1 MERTRQRTS
10 RIGSITVML
19 VEDEILVRSLI
30 KELLQSTGNIDVIGE
45 AVNGEEAVRLV
56 KKRCPEVVVLDINLS
71 GIGAIEATRVL
82 RRMDESMRILA
93 LSPHVDPS
101 VPLRLLEMG
110 IDGVITKSSTPE
122 ELVEAVREVH
132 RGRKYL
138 DARVAR
144 NIVLDRVSGRLSPL
158 DALTPRELEVMS
170 WIAKGRRV
178 TEIAAALSRSPKTIS
193 TLRSR
198 VFRKL
203 DVHTDVEVALLAIRH
218 RLVKLDFLC

>member
-1 MERTRQRTS
+1 MQRKS
-10 RIGSITVML
+10 RIGSIKVVL

-30 KELLQSTGNIDVIGE
+30 KELLQAAGNIDVIGE

-56 KKRCPEVVVLDINLS
+56 KKRCPEVVVLDINLA
-71 GIGAIEATRVL
+71 GIGAIEATRLL
-82 RRMDESMRILA
+82 RRVDESIRLLA
-93 LSPHVDPS
+93 LSPNVDPS

-110 IDGVITKSSTPE
+110 VDGVVTKSSTPE

-138 DARVAR
+138 DTRVAR

-158 DALTPRELEVMS
+158 DALTPREIEVMT

-178 TEIAAALSRSPKTIS
+178 AEIAAALARSPKTIS

-203 DVHTDVEVALLAIRH
+203 DVHSDVEVALLAIRH

>member
-1 MERTRQRTS
+1 MQRKS
-10 RIGSITVML
+10 RVGSIKVVL

-30 KELLQSTGNIDVIGE
+30 KELLQATGNIDVIGE
-45 AVNGEEAVRLV
+45 AMNGEEAVRLV
-56 KKRCPEVVVLDINLS
+56 KKRSPEVVVLDINLA
-71 GIGAIEATRVL
+71 GIGAIEATRLL
-82 RRMDESMRILA
+82 RRVDESIRLLA
-93 LSPHVDPS
+93 LSPNVDPS

-110 IDGVITKSSTPE
+110 VDGVVTKSSTPE
-122 ELVEAVREVH
+122 ELVEAIREVH

-138 DARVAR
+138 DTRVAR

-158 DALTPRELEVMS
+158 DSLTPREIEVMT

-178 TEIAAALSRSPKTIS
+178 AEIAAALARSPKTIS

-203 DVHTDVEVALLAIRH
+203 DVHSDVEVALLAIRH

>member
-1 MERTRQRTS
+1 MQRTS
-10 RIGSITVML
+10 RIGSIKVVL
-19 VEDEILVRSLI
+19 VEDEILVRTLI
-30 KELLQSTGNIDVIGE
+30 KGLLQATGNIDVIGE
-45 AVNGEEAVRLV
+45 AVNGEEAVDLV
-56 KKRCPEVVVLDINLS
+56 KKRCPEVVVLDINLA
-71 GIGAIEATRVL
+71 GIGAIEATRLL
-82 RRMDESMRILA
+82 RRVDESIRLLA
-93 LSPHVDPS
+93 LSPNVDPS

-110 IDGVITKSSTPE
+110 VDGVVTKSSTPE
-122 ELVEAVREVH
+122 ELVEAIREVH

-158 DALTPRELEVMS
+158 DALTPREIEVMT

-178 TEIAAALSRSPKTIS
+178 AEIAAALARSPKTIS

-203 DVHTDVEVALLAIRH
+203 DVHSDVEVALLAIRH
-218 RLVKLDFLC
+218 RLVKLDFLY

>member
-1 MERTRQRTS
+1 MQRKS
-10 RIGSITVML
+10 RIGSIKVVL
-19 VEDEILVRSLI
+19 VEDEILVRTLI
-30 KELLQSTGNIDVIGE
+30 RELLQATGNIEVIGE
-45 AVNGEEAVRLV
+45 AMNGEEAVRLV
-56 KKRCPEVVVLDINLS
+56 KKRCPEVVVLDINLA
-71 GIGAIEATRVL
+71 GIGAIEATRLL
-82 RRMDESMRILA
+82 RRVDESIRLLA
-93 LSPHVDPS
+93 LSPNVDPS

-110 IDGVITKSSTPE
+110 VDGVVTKSSTPE

-138 DARVAR
+138 DTRVAR

-158 DALTPRELEVMS
+158 DALTPREIEVMT

-178 TEIAAALSRSPKTIS
+178 AEIAAALARSPKTIS

-203 DVHTDVEVALLAIRH
+203 DVHSDVEVALLAIRH

>member
-1 MERTRQRTS
+1 MQRKS
-10 RIGSITVML
+10 RIGSIKVVL

-30 KELLQSTGNIDVIGE
+30 KQLLQATGNIDVIGE

-56 KKRCPEVVVLDINLS
+56 KKRCPEVVVLDINLT
-71 GIGAIEATRVL
+71 GIGAIEATRLL
-82 RRMDESMRILA
+82 RRVDESIRLLA
-93 LSPHVDPS
+93 LSPNVDPS
-101 VPLRLLEMG
+101 VPLRLLELG
-110 IDGVITKSSTPE
+110 VDGVVTKSSTPE

-138 DARVAR
+138 DTRVAR

-158 DALTPRELEVMS
+158 DALTPREIEVMT

-178 TEIAAALSRSPKTIS
+178 AEIAAALARSPKTIS

-203 DVHTDVEVALLAIRH
+203 DVHSDVEVALLASRH

>member
-1 MERTRQRTS
+1 MRRTS
-10 RIGSITVML
+10 RIGSIKVVL

-30 KELLQSTGNIDVIGE
+30 RKLLESTGNIDVVGE

-56 KKRCPEVVVLDINLS
+56 KKTRPEVVVLDINLA
-71 GIGAIEATRVL
+71 GIGAIEATRLL
-82 RRMDESMRILA
+82 RRVDESIRLLA
-93 LSPHVDPS
+93 LSPNVDPS

-110 IDGVITKSSTPE
+110 VDGVVTKSSSPE
-122 ELVEAVREVH
+122 EFVEAVRDVH
-132 RGRKYL
+132 QGRRHL
-138 DARVAR
+138 DLRVAR

-158 DALTPRELEVMS
+158 DALTPREMEVMT
-170 WIAKGRRV
+170 WIAKGSRV
-178 TEIAAALSRSPKTIS
+178 ADIAAALARSPKTIS

-203 DVHTDVEVALLAIRH
+203 DVNSDVQLALLAIRH

>member
-1 MERTRQRTS
+1 MQRTS
-10 RIGSITVML
+10 RIGSIKVVL
-19 VEDEILVRSLI
+19 VEDEILVRTLI
-30 KELLQSTGNIDVIGE
+30 RELLQATGNIEVIGE
-45 AVNGEEAVRLV
+45 AMNGEEAVRLV
-56 KKRCPEVVVLDINLS
+56 KKRCPEVVVLDINLT
-71 GIGAIEATRVL
+71 GIGAIEATRLL
-82 RRMDESMRILA
+82 RRVDESIRLLA
-93 LSPHVDPS
+93 LSPNVDPS
-101 VPLRLLEMG
+101 VPLRLLELG
-110 IDGVITKSSTPE
+110 VDGVVTKSSTPE

-138 DARVAR
+138 DTRVAR

-158 DALTPRELEVMS
+158 DALTPREIEVMT

-178 TEIAAALSRSPKTIS
+178 AEIAAALARSPKTIS

-203 DVHTDVEVALLAIRH
+203 DVHSDVEVALLAIRH

>member
-1 MERTRQRTS
+1 MQRKS
-10 RIGSITVML
+10 RIGSIKVVL

-30 KELLQSTGNIDVIGE
+30 KQLLQATGNIDVIGE

-56 KKRCPEVVVLDINLS
+56 KKRCPEVVVLDINLA
-71 GIGAIEATRVL
+71 GIGAIEATRLL
-82 RRMDESMRILA
+82 RRVDESIRLLA
-93 LSPHVDPS
+93 LSPNVDPS

-110 IDGVITKSSTPE
+110 VDGVVTKSSTPE

-138 DARVAR
+138 DTRVAR

-158 DALTPRELEVMS
+158 DALTPREIEVMT

-178 TEIAAALSRSPKTIS
+178 AEIAAALARSPKTIS

-203 DVHTDVEVALLAIRH
+203 DVHSDVEVALLAIRH

>member
-1 MERTRQRTS
+1 MQRKS
-10 RIGSITVML
+10 RVGSIKVVL

-30 KELLQSTGNIDVIGE
+30 KELLQATGNIDVIGE
-45 AVNGEEAVRLV
+45 AMNGEEAVRLV
-56 KKRCPEVVVLDINLS
+56 KKRSPEVVVLDINLA
-71 GIGAIEATRVL
+71 GIGAIEATRLL
-82 RRMDESMRILA
+82 RRVDESIRLLA
-93 LSPHVDPS
+93 LSPNVDPS

-110 IDGVITKSSTPE
+110 VDGVVTKSSTPE

-138 DARVAR
+138 DTRVAR

-158 DALTPRELEVMS
+158 DSLTPREIEVMT

-178 TEIAAALSRSPKTIS
+178 AEIAAALARSPKTIS

-203 DVHTDVEVALLAIRH
+203 DVHSDVEVALLAIRH

>member
-1 MERTRQRTS
+1 MQRKS
-10 RIGSITVML
+10 RIGSIKVVL
-19 VEDEILVRSLI
+19 VEDEILVRTLI
-30 KELLQSTGNIDVIGE
+30 RGLLETTGNIDVVGE

-56 KKRCPEVVVLDINLS
+56 KKRCPEVVVFDINLP
-71 GIGAIEATRVL
+71 GIGAIEATRLL
-82 RRMDESMRILA
+82 RRMDESIRLLA
-93 LSPHVDPS
+93 LSPNVDPS

-110 IDGVITKSSTPE
+110 VDGVVTKSSSPE
-122 ELVEAVREVH
+122 EFVEAVREVR
-132 RGRKYL
+132 RGHKYL

-158 DALTPRELEVMS
+158 DALTPREIEVMT

-178 TEIAAALSRSPKTIS
+178 AEIADALARSPKTIS

-198 VFRKL
+198 VLRKL
-203 DVHTDVEVALLAIRH
+203 DVRSDVEIALLAFRH

>member
-1 MERTRQRTS
+1 MQRKS
-10 RIGSITVML
+10 RIGSIKVVL

-30 KELLQSTGNIDVIGE
+30 KQLLQATGNIDVIGE

-56 KKRCPEVVVLDINLS
+56 KKRCPEVVVLHINLA
-71 GIGAIEATRVL
+71 GIGATEATRLL
-82 RRMDESMRILA
+82 RRVDESIRLLA
-93 LSPHVDPS
+93 LSPNVDPS

-110 IDGVITKSSTPE
+110 VDGVVTKSSTPE

-138 DARVAR
+138 DTRVAR

-158 DALTPRELEVMS
+158 DALTPREIEVMT

-178 TEIAAALSRSPKTIS
+178 AEIAAALARSPKTIS

-203 DVHTDVEVALLAIRH
+203 DVHSDVEVALLAIRH

>member
-1 MERTRQRTS
+1 
-10 RIGSITVML
+10 ML

-30 KELLQSTGNIDVIGE
+30 RELLQATGNIDVIGE

-56 KKRCPEVVVLDINLS
+56 KKRCPEVVILDINLT

-82 RRMDESMRILA
+82 RRMDESLRILA
-93 LSPHVDPS
+93 LSPNVDPS

-110 IDGVITKSSTPE
+110 IDGVVTKSSTPE

-138 DARVAR
+138 DTRVAR

-158 DALTPRELEVMS
+158 DALTPRELEVMT

-178 TEIAAALSRSPKTIS
+178 TEIASALSRSPKTIS

-203 DVHTDVEVALLAIRH
+203 DVHSDVEVALLAIRH

>member
-1 MERTRQRTS
+1 MRRTS
-10 RIGSITVML
+10 RIGSIKVVL

-30 KELLQSTGNIDVIGE
+30 RKLLESTGNIDVVGE

-56 KKRCPEVVVLDINLS
+56 KKTRPEVVVLDINLA
-71 GIGAIEATRVL
+71 GIGAIEATRLL
-82 RRMDESMRILA
+82 RRVDESIRLLA
-93 LSPHVDPS
+93 LSPNVDPS

-110 IDGVITKSSTPE
+110 VDGVVTKSSSPE
-122 ELVEAVREVH
+122 EFVEAVRDVH
-132 RGRKYL
+132 QGRRHL
-138 DARVAR
+138 DVRVAR

-158 DALTPRELEVMS
+158 DSLTPREMEVMT
-170 WIAKGRRV
+170 WIAKGNRV
-178 TEIAAALSRSPKTIS
+178 AEIAAALARSPKTIS

-203 DVHTDVEVALLAIRH
+203 DVNSDVQLALLAIRH

>member
-1 MERTRQRTS
+1 MQRKS
-10 RIGSITVML
+10 RIGSIKVVL

-30 KELLQSTGNIDVIGE
+30 KELLQATGNIDVIGE

-56 KKRCPEVVVLDINLS
+56 KKRCPEVVVLDINLA
-71 GIGAIEATRVL
+71 GIGAIEATRLL
-82 RRMDESMRILA
+82 RRVDESIRLLA
-93 LSPHVDPS
+93 LSPNVDPS

-110 IDGVITKSSTPE
+110 VDGVVTKSSTPE

-138 DARVAR
+138 DTRVAR

-158 DALTPRELEVMS
+158 DALTPREIEVMT

-178 TEIAAALSRSPKTIS
+178 AEIAAALARSPKTIS

-203 DVHTDVEVALLAIRH
+203 DVHSDVEVALLAIRH